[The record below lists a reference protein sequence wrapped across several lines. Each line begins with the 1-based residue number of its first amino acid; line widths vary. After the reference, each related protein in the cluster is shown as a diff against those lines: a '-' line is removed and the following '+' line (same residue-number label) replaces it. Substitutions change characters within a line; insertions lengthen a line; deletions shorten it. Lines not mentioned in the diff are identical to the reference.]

1 MKVRR
6 VVTGHNAKGEAIVL
20 TDDEVV
26 GQSVL
31 GGEAEFAV
39 IWKTTTN
46 PVDNDDATDRAAE
59 PTGLTQEN
67 GTLLRVVHMPPGMRS
82 VMHRTNSLDYG
93 IVLEGQVDLEL
104 DSGRITHLKTGDIVI
119 QRGTI
124 HAWVNPRTTPACM
137 AFVLIDARPATCG
150 SRTLDP
156 VAHEIM
162 PD

>member
-6 VVTGHNAKGEAIVL
+6 VVTGHDAKGEAVVL
-20 TDDEVV
+20 TDD
-26 GQSVL
+26 QIAARSVL

-39 IWKTTTN
+39 IWKTVSN

-67 GTLLRVVHMPPGMRS
+67 GTVLRVVQMPPGMRS

-93 IVLEGQVDLEL
+93 IVLEGEVDLEL
-104 DSGRITHLKTGDIVI
+104 DGGRRTHLKTGDIVI

-124 HAWVNPRTTPACM
+124 HAWLNPGTTPARM
-137 AFVLIDARPATCG
+137 AFVLVDARPATG
-150 SRTLDP
+150 AGKTLGP